1 MSKTNSAEVTLS
13 ERDRFWLKHHEAQ
26 VASGQSGKEYAAEK
40 DLSLHALYQARKRL
54 RAMGALPAARA
65 RLGEKRAGP
74 GGPTRR
80 VRFAKVAV
88 AAPRVD
94 ASRLRIEFANGVALE
109 GSGAAEA
116 DSIVELIER
125 VRKLS

>member
-13 ERDRFWLKHHEAQ
+13 ERDQFWLKHHEAQ

-40 DLSLHALYQARKRL
+40 ELSLHALYQARKRL
-54 RAMGALPAARA
+54 RAIGALPPARA
-65 RLGEKRAGP
+65 RLGEKRAGAS
-74 GGPTRR
+74 GSKRG

-94 ASRLRIEFANGVALE
+94 ASRLRIELMNGIALE
-109 GSGAAEA
+109 WSGTMEA
-116 DSIVELIER
+116 DPIVELIER
-125 VRKLS
+125 VRQLP